1 MLKIRNGR
9 TYCNMDALPLL
20 IFELDGARFGLG
32 ATQVRECI
40 GLPELTPAEE
50 SPPWIVG
57 LFDLRGRIVPV
68 ADLHLRFGHPAR
80 EYGPDDQIVVVEA
93 DGRPMGLIVSEV
105 IEIID
110 LPAESIQPPPRFD
123 AASPGFDR
131 LVAGEARVGDGL
143 VTLLDISR
151 LAHLNEWPWPAAAA
165 PQRDEPT
172 PAGRFCARAT
182 AAERD
187 LFRNRAAALREA
199 IVEEDS
205 SRLGL
210 AVMQLDAE
218 YFGVELASVQEFC
231 EIAQLSP
238 IPCCPPHILGA
249 MNLRGN
255 LLTLID
261 PRAALKLPPA
271 PRGGKAVVARLGEQS
286 VGIAVDEVHDVIYLR
301 SGDLQPPPAMLR
313 ERCGAEFS
321 GTAAYAGRIITVL
334 DLPALL
340 AREDWI
346 VDQHV

>member
-1 MLKIRNGR
+1 MNFRHI
-9 TYCNMDALPLL
+9 L
-20 IFELDGARFGLG
+20 IFDLDGARFGLD

-40 GLPELTPAEE
+40 WLPELTPAVEA
-50 SPPWIVG
+50 PPWIVG
-57 LFDLRGRIVPV
+57 LFSLRGRIVPV
-68 ADLHLRFGHPAR
+68 ADLRPRFGHATRDYRPS
-80 EYGPDDQIVVVEA
+80 DQVVVVEA
-93 DGRPMGLIVSEV
+93 DGRPLGLIVGEAIEV
-105 IEIID
+105 ID
-110 LPAESIQPPPRFD
+110 LPGESIQPPPRFD
-123 AASPGFDR
+123 AANAGLER

-143 VTLLDISR
+143 VTLLDVAR
-151 LAHLNEWPWPAAAA
+151 LTHLTEWPAPAAAT
-165 PQRDEPT
+165 PQRNLPV
-172 PAGRFCARAT
+172 PGGGPQAT
-182 AAERD
+182 AAERE
-187 LFRNRAAALREA
+187 LFHGRAMALGAA
-199 IVEEDS
+199 IVEEDN

-249 MNLRGN
+249 MNLRGT

-261 PRAALKLPPA
+261 PRAALRLPPA
-271 PRGGKAVVARLGEQS
+271 PRGGKAVVARLGEQA

-301 SGDLQPPPAMLR
+301 SEDLQPPPAMLR
-313 ERCGAEFS
+313 ERRGAEVS

>member
-1 MLKIRNGR
+1 
-9 TYCNMDALPLL
+9 MDALSLL
-20 IFELDGARFGLG
+20 IFELDGARFGLD

-40 GLPELTPAEE
+40 WLPELTPAEE
-50 SPPWIVG
+50 APPWIVG
-57 LFDLRGRIVPV
+57 LFNLRGRIEPV
-68 ADLHLRFGHPAR
+68 ADLRLRFGHPAR
-80 EYGPDDQIVVVEA
+80 DYRPGDQVVVVET
-93 DGRPMGLIVSEV
+93 DGRPMGLIVDDV
-105 IEIID
+105 IEVID
-110 LPAESIQPPPRFD
+110 LPGESIQPPPQFD
-123 AASPGFDR
+123 AASPAPDH

-151 LAHLNEWPWPAAAA
+151 LIQLTEWPGPAAAA
-165 PQRDEPT
+165 QQRDEPA
-172 PAGRFCARAT
+172 PVGGFCPRAT
-182 AAERD
+182 AAEHE
-187 LFRNRAAALREA
+187 LFRARAAALREA

-261 PRAALKLPPA
+261 PRAALNLPPA
-271 PRGGKAVVARLGEQS
+271 PRGGKAVVARLGDQT

-301 SGDLQPPPAMLR
+301 SEDLQPPPALLR
-313 ERCGAEFS
+313 ESCGAEFS